1 MRGKQAPKRTPQ
13 PDIKYRN
20 PVLGKF
26 INCLMLSGKKSV
38 AQGVVYGAFEI
49 IKQKESKE
57 PIEIFEAAITNVG
70 PNVEVKTK
78 RVGGSNYQVPI
89 PVRPERKNALA
100 FRWII
105 GAARAKKG
113 RAMKEKLAEE
123 LMLAAKGEGDAMK
136 KRADVHK
143 MAESNRA
150 FAHFAY

>member
-1 MRGKQAPKRTPQ
+1 MRGKQSPKRPPQ
-13 PDIKYRN
+13 PDAKYRN

-26 INCLMLSGKKSV
+26 INCLMWSGKKSV
-38 AQGVVYGAFEI
+38 AQGVVYGAFDI
-49 IKQKESKE
+49 IKAKEQKE
-57 PIEIFEAAITNVG
+57 PIEIFEAAINNVG

-113 RAMKEKLAEE
+113 RSMNEKLAEE

-136 KRADVHK
+136 KRADVHR